1 MKISVILYLYHTDL
15 WNEFKKLLVPFK
27 EDIQLY
33 LCLCEDQDNSAIL
46 NEAVLDFDTKI
57 SFYPNVGSDVYSFL
71 KVLQH
76 LDTPYFLKIHS
87 KKSLLGQYN
96 QINWRTILLQNL
108 LGNETI
114 FLNNIK
120 TIKDHKDCGSLS
132 NKQLL
137 LTNNENNNTN
147 KIKQICSLINIDYNK
162 IKNKSFFGGNMFL
175 SRTTLFKKYFLNHT
189 DSLLSLLQNEKGKVD
204 ETEDGTYSHSLERLF
219 GYILSLENLNFYH
232 PQEDSI
238 KILND
243 KAPNG
248 FFNLVRTYNNDCYVT
263 EDLNVY
269 GNILEQKDNESMIIR
284 WLHLQDKPI
293 QKYVYSTQNA
303 LIKATS

>member
-1 MKISVILYLYHTDL
+1 
-15 WNEFKKLLVPFK
+15 
-27 EDIQLY
+27 
-33 LCLCEDQDNSAIL
+33 
-46 NEAVLDFDTKI
+46 
-57 SFYPNVGSDVYSFL
+57 
-71 KVLQH
+71 
-76 LDTPYFLKIHS
+76 
-87 KKSLLGQYN
+87 
-96 QINWRTILLQNL
+96 
-108 LGNETI
+108 
-114 FLNNIK
+114 
-120 TIKDHKDCGSLS
+120 
-132 NKQLL
+132 
-137 LTNNENNNTN
+137 
-147 KIKQICSLINIDYNK
+147 
-162 IKNKSFFGGNMFL
+162 MFL
-175 SRTTLFKKYFLNHT
+175 SRTTLFKKYFLIHT

-269 GNILEQKDNESMIIR
+269 GNILKQKDNESMIIR